1 MTSIDKLAK
10 TGIELE
16 IRQTG
21 KGILVDF
28 KDTYVKD
35 SCFLIDEYG
44 RGETVE
50 EAASNYIKNLQG
62 KTIVVNPYSKNRRQ
76 LVFFDA

>member
-16 IRQTG
+16 IRQIG
-21 KGILVDF
+21 EEILVDF
-28 KDTYVKD
+28 KDVYVKD
-35 SCFLIDEYG
+35 NYFLIDKYG

-62 KTIVVNPYSKNRRQ
+62 KIIVVNPYSENRRQ
-76 LVFFDA
+76 LVFL